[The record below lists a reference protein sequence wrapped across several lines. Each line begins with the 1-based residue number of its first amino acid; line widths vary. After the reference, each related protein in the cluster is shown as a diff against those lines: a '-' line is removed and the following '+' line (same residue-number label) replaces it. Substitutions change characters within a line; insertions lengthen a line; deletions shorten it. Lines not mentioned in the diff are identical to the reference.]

1 MLSCDGAEATG
12 SACGGALSVEVAS
25 GGGTVIVALADT
37 RGMRVNILEFDGAPL
52 SHTSVTSVTNVT
64 VVSQRSSM
72 AQAAQQPPPLGVP
85 EQAGEDLQASQRF
98 ASAPCRRAISEAY
111 ELWHRSTTRR
121 ARLQKAQ
128 EVFRANVSGRLVWY
142 VRNQS
147 ESEPLYTTAHAM
159 GIAHL
164 PRLKPILAAP
174 LSVARV
180 NGVCVERAEVAS
192 QAVISHLRAGA
203 GGFAAGGFQ
212 SYLLPYGLR
221 GFPKRER
228 GDFTFSVIREPL
240 AAARAA
246 SSRSRAV
253 DQPRPPAGSVI
264 GVRAEMMP
272 AATTAAGRI
281 ARSRVPTAQGVRS
294 AWRSATSHSCV
305 MSSAA
310 RTSAHPAACALTKV
324 GPPLRC
330 HFGTLWLIICLDLRG
345 LLVGRQSFPNEWIGA
360 PRGVSHVSSNIYF
373 TRLSSSLSTTQVP
386 RPSTPT
392 RRRSSSQWPPG
403 WTHSFAWIA

>member
-52 SHTSVTSVTNVT
+52 STSVTNVT

-147 ESEPLYTTAHAM
+147 ES
-159 GIAHL
+159 
-164 PRLKPILAAP
+164 AP
-174 LSVARV
+174 L
-180 NGVCVERAEVAS
+180 
-192 QAVISHLRAGA
+192 
-203 GGFAAGGFQ
+203 
-212 SYLLPYGLR
+212 
-221 GFPKRER
+221 
-228 GDFTFSVIREPL
+228 
-240 AAARAA
+240 
-246 SSRSRAV
+246 
-253 DQPRPPAGSVI
+253 
-264 GVRAEMMP
+264 
-272 AATTAAGRI
+272 
-281 ARSRVPTAQGVRS
+281 
-294 AWRSATSHSCV
+294 
-305 MSSAA
+305 
-310 RTSAHPAACALTKV
+310 
-324 GPPLRC
+324 
-330 HFGTLWLIICLDLRG
+330 
-345 LLVGRQSFPNEWIGA
+345 
-360 PRGVSHVSSNIYF
+360 
-373 TRLSSSLSTTQVP
+373 
-386 RPSTPT
+386 
-392 RRRSSSQWPPG
+392 
-403 WTHSFAWIA
+403 